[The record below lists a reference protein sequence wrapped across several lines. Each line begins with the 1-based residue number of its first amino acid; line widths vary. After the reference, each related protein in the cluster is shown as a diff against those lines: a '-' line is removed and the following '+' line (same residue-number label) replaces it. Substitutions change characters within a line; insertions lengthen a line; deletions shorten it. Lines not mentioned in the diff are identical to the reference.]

1 MRQAKKLNR
10 KSICYIKGITRC
22 FSAHFCVAARLISL
36 SLSLSRSLCLSL
48 LSHNKAREHD
58 WLTWVL
64 FARQVVVVV
73 VVFGGGFVVAFW
85 NQQGVKVVWCK
96 AVWRKRLS
104 GWFWFNSWISTS
116 SVNVKCLSPCR
127 STLHVTS
134 QRRGY
139 HATSCDIRSCHSLF
153 CAVLECW
160 QAWTSPRSA
169 LWAQQWTKR
178 DACDQIVN
186 LWQQKHMSC
195 LGPMDFSF
203 VTIISIWSCFDVCA
217 CQFFVDSLWFK
228 MVTSTYGWGFAD
240 TTETLEFFLAGLE
253 TQKLRKAAWQIERTY
268 DNTTSGLVSTSD

>member
-1 MRQAKKLNR
+1 MHRRQTHCRRTLSQGAISEEIEQKKHLLHQR
-10 KSICYIKGITRC
+10 HHEMFFRTLLRGSASHITL
-22 FSAHFCVAARLISL
+22 AL

-96 AVWRKRLS
+96 AVWRKRVS

-160 QAWTSPRSA
+160 SA
-169 LWAQQWTKR
+169 GRPGHLPGQLCEHGTTMNQKRCLWPNR
-178 DACDQIVN
+178 
-186 LWQQKHMSC
+186 
-195 LGPMDFSF
+195 
-203 VTIISIWSCFDVCA
+203 
-217 CQFFVDSLWFK
+217 
-228 MVTSTYGWGFAD
+228 
-240 TTETLEFFLAGLE
+240 
-253 TQKLRKAAWQIERTY
+253 
-268 DNTTSGLVSTSD
+268 